1 MTALIL
7 SVFLTSFTPVEK
19 IVAVVGNSP
28 ILHSDVEDAMIQ
40 AGLDPTGDFL
50 IDSETP
56 EYHDALKNLVEDR
69 LIVNAGVDAGFY
81 PTEESIQNLVADE
94 LANYPMD
101 TDVDI
106 EYLSKV
112 LADNQ
117 AAQTFIGRKVQAS
130 WRELPQSSEA
140 YLSSNAEL
148 VEDIIMPRHIGWIYL
163 PVIPSGPDF
172 DSAMVEMTRL
182 RNRIISGE
190 SFEELARE
198 YSDDGSARNGG
209 YLGTF
214 GPGEMTY
221 AFEDAAYSLE
231 VGEISQPVATA
242 YGIHIIKLNAR
253 NDDGTVEASHILRI
267 VPVDEDD
274 IDRTVAYADTILNS
288 IRSSRLSFEDAA
300 REYSRDRSSSINGGD
315 MGMVPMKLWLP
326 QIAETVEGLETGE
339 CSEPVVLTDAGGVV
353 LIKLY
358 EDSGEIEWDSYSDT
372 ELAGLVQQ
380 VIYLDTY
387 NSVVD
392 SLSNEI
398 PVTYFVENMI

>member
-1 MTALIL
+1 MIL
-7 SVFLTSFTPVEK
+7 FVLLTSFTPIEK

-28 ILHSDVEDAMIQ
+28 ILHSDVEEAMIKT
-40 AGLDPTGDFL
+40 GLTPTGDFL

-56 EYHDALKNLVEDR
+56 QYRDALKNLVEER
-69 LIVNAGVDAGFY
+69 LIVNAGVNAGYY
-81 PTEESIQNLVADE
+81 PTAETIQNLVDAE
-94 LANYPMD
+94 LANYPAGTD
-101 TDVDI
+101 TD
-106 EYLSKV
+106 YLSKV

-130 WRELPQSSEA
+130 WQELPQSSEA

-163 PVIPSGPDF
+163 PVIPSGPDY

-209 YLGTF
+209 YLGAF

-221 AFEDAAYSLE
+221 AFENAAFSLE
-231 VGEISQPVATA
+231 EGEISQPVATS
-242 YGIHIIKLNAR
+242 YGIHLIKLNAK
-253 NDDGTVEASHILRI
+253 NDDGTIEASHILRV
-267 VPVDEDD
+267 VPVDEND
-274 IDRTVAYADTILNS
+274 IDRAVAKADTILNS
-288 IRSSRLSFEDAA
+288 IRSSSLSFEDAA
-300 REYSRDRSSSINGGD
+300 REYSLDRSSSINGGD
-315 MGMVPMKLWLP
+315 MGMVPLKLWLS

-339 CSEPVVLTDAGGVV
+339 CSEPLVLTDAGGVV
-353 LIKLY
+353 IIRLY
-358 EDSGEIEWDSYSDT
+358 EDTGEIEWDSYSDT

-392 SLSNEI
+392 SLRNEI
-398 PVTYFVENMI
+398 PVIYFVKNMI